1 MRVLAERSVGNVFSL
16 KFCYNRAPDLAAQLR
31 LYNKQV
37 ANRLLSPLKCQK
49 G

>member
-1 MRVLAERSVGNVFSL
+1 MRVLAKRSVGNVFSL
-16 KFCYNRAPDLAAQLR
+16 KLCYNRAPDLAAQLG

-37 ANRLLSPLKCQK
+37 VDRLLSPLKCQK